1 MGKNTKNKNMFRKNN
16 ERNYKKKKHKK
27 DTKNDKKINI
37 NLLRI

>member
-1 MGKNTKNKNMFRKNN
+1 MGKITKYKNMFRKNN
-16 ERNYKKKKHKK
+16 ERNYKKKHKK